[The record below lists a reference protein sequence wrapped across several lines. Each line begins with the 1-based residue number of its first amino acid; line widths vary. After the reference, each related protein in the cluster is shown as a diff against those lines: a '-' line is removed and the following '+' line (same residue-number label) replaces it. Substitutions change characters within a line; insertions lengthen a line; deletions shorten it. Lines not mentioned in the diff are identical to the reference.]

1 MNDYERKQEQRR
13 QRLAARAQRKDAEAH
28 AARAR
33 SDEILSIIPPGQPVL
48 VGHHSEKR
56 HRRDLERSRRAM
68 HKSIDAAQA
77 AADLRSQAAA
87 VGHAGIS
94 SDDPDAIMKLQEQLS
109 RAEAEQARMVQI
121 NKLLRQGDRAGLTKL
136 GFNESWIDRAVQPDE
151 MGRVGYYAPYQIT
164 NNGANI
170 RRLKVRIAAL
180 PQIAEQE
187 EAFTEITGDGWRI
200 YAEDNRICIHYDER
214 TSKEQYKALRSH
226 GFMWSPSRN
235 AFVRKFS
242 TQAIH
247 WARHIVGA
255 VNS

>member
-13 QRLAARAQRKDAEAH
+13 QRLAERAQRKDAEAR

-56 HRRDLERSRRAM
+56 HRRDLAKSDRAM
-68 HKSIDAAQA
+68 RRSIDAAQE
-77 AADLRSQAAA
+77 AADLRGQAAA

-94 SDDPDAIMKLQEQLS
+94 SDDPDAITKLQAQLDQ
-109 RAEAEQARMVQI
+109 AEAEQARMTTL
-121 NKLLRQGDRAGLTKL
+121 NKLLRKGDRAGLAAM
-136 GFNESWIDRAVQPDE
+136 GYNESWIDRAMQPDDL
-151 MGRVGYYAPYQIT
+151 GHIGYAPYQLA

-170 RRLKVRIAAL
+170 RRLKARIAAL

-187 EAFTEITGDGWRI
+187 SAFEEIASDGWRI
-200 YAEDNRICIHYDER
+200 YAEDNRLCIAFAER
-214 TSKEQYKALRSH
+214 TSKELYAKLRSH
-226 GFMWSPSRN
+226 GFVWSPSRN

-242 TQAIH
+242 NQAIH

-255 VNS
+255 AT